1 MSVHVHNSDLVQMK
15 VLPCRS
21 EFHGEPRSK
30 GRGPRLSARVLTS
43 LQFQLYRLGSDRRW
57 LCLSKRSHALRMR
70 KFDSPTTTLRGIL
83 QPIVQD
89 RLLETDSNSSR
100 KSLSSPQLWS
110 PGVLEWG
117 SNSAPELVDA
127 TMASARRCRASGSP
141 QHRTYRAF
149 GADSH
154 LDYDR

>member
-110 PGVLEWG
+110 PGVGIEFRTRVGRCDDGLSTQMSSFRISSTPYISG
-117 SNSAPELVDA
+117 L
-127 TMASARRCRASGSP
+127 RCRQSS
-141 QHRTYRAF
+141 
-149 GADSH
+149 
-154 LDYDR
+154 